1 MSKLITAKDII
12 ECSEAGKSIC
22 YIEPKTIVTP
32 AAIDEAKKRGIEIS
46 ECSGRCESSK
56 ETNEHGIT
64 SDEILCLLKKM
75 LAGNETDEETVP
87 LPYRCVK
94 HPNGMKVV
102 KGSTVRLDNFDTGN
116 PKAKVEYQ
124 ELVHKEESK
133 MSAGFLTIDHS
144 SFAWDLP
151 YEEID
156 YVISGTVSVQIDGQ
170 IYVAREGDVIYVPSG
185 SSVVWGSPDKAK
197 IFYTT
202 FPSNWP
208 DLM

>member
-1 MSKLITAKDII
+1 MSKLITSKNII

-32 AAIDEAKKRGIEIS
+32 AAMDEAKKRKIELK
-46 ECSGRCESSK
+46 ECSGSCESSK

-75 LAGNETDEETVP
+75 LVENETDEKPIP

-102 KGSTVRLDNFDTGN
+102 KGSTVHLDNFDTGN

-124 ELVHKEESK
+124 ELIHKEESK

-144 SFAWDLP
+144 TFAWDLS

-156 YVISGTVSVQIDGQ
+156 YVISGTVSVQID
-170 IYVAREGDVIYVPSG
+170 
-185 SSVVWGSPDKAK
+185 
-197 IFYTT
+197 
-202 FPSNWP
+202 
-208 DLM
+208 

>member
-1 MSKLITAKDII
+1 MSKLITSKNII

-32 AAIDEAKKRGIEIS
+32 AAMDEAKKRKIELK
-46 ECSGRCESSK
+46 ECSGSCESSK

-75 LAGNETDEETVP
+75 LVENETDEKPIP

-94 HPNGMKVV
+94 HH
-102 KGSTVRLDNFDTGN
+102 ST
-116 PKAKVEYQ
+116 
-124 ELVHKEESK
+124 
-133 MSAGFLTIDHS
+133 
-144 SFAWDLP
+144 FAWDLS

-170 IYVAREGDVIYVPSG
+170 TYVAREGDVIYVPSG
-185 SSVVWGSPDKAK
+185 SSVVWGSPDRAK